1 MEIVMLEDGQPV
13 ERAGGRFRQLQL
25 LNTGVVKL
33 TGLKA
38 AG

>member
-1 MEIVMLEDGQPV
+1 MSKTANPLN
-13 ERAGGRFRQLQL
+13 ERDGRFRQLQL

>member
-13 ERAGGRFRQLQL
+13 ERVGGRFRQLQL